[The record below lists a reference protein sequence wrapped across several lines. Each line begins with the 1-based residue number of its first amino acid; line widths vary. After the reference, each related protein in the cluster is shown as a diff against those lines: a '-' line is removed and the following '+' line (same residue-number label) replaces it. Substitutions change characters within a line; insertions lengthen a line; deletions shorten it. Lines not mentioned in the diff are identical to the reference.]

1 MKNFGSMSLHSR
13 ANDPFMEQK
22 LKSNLLAKDKEV
34 QEISTQNSLRN
45 RTKDEPLMNILHLR
59 EASSLLGDF

>member
-34 QEISTQNSLRN
+34 QEN
-45 RTKDEPLMNILHLR
+45 
-59 EASSLLGDF
+59 